1 MRRRLEQL
9 DDPQAGRLPGDVLEP
24 LEDLPRLEDLPEP
37 DGERARELLD
47 QLAVVKLNGG
57 LGTSMGLSGPKS
69 LLTIK
74 TDTSFLDVIA
84 AQVLA
89 LRERFKARLPLLL
102 MNSAGTRPP
111 SLEALHR
118 YDGLREQELPLDFLQ
133 GREPKLR
140 ADDLQPV
147 SWPDEPGAGVVPAR
161 ARRPLH
167 RADRVG
173 HPGRPA
179 RRGPALGL
187 RVQLGQPGGAGR
199 RAAGRLDRRPAGAV
213 HDGGGARDAGR
224 PQGRAPRPPRR
235 AGRAARDRAGA
246 RGRHVVH
253 RRRALALLQHQQPVD
268 RPARAAGA
276 AGRRP
281 GRAVAAADRQP
292 EDRRPPGQGRA
303 RRCSSWRRRW
313 ARPSARSRA
322 RGRCRFRAPASP
334 RSRPRT
340 TCSSC
345 GPTPTS

>member
-1 MRRRLEQL
+1 M
-9 DDPQAGRLPGDVLEP
+9 
-24 LEDLPRLEDLPEP
+24 
-37 DGERARELLD
+37 
-47 QLAVVKLNGG
+47 
-57 LGTSMGLSGPKS
+57 
-69 LLTIK
+69 
-74 TDTSFLDVIA
+74 
-84 AQVLA
+84 
-89 LRERFKARLPLLL
+89 
-102 MNSAGTRPP
+102 
-111 SLEALHR
+111 
-118 YDGLREQELPLDFLQ
+118 
-133 GREPKLR
+133 
-140 ADDLQPV
+140 
-147 SWPDEPGAGVVPAR
+147 PAR

-167 RADRVG
+167 RAGRLG

-253 RRRALALLQHQQPVD
+253 RRRAVALLQHQQPVD

-292 EDRRPPGQGRA
+292 EDRRPPGQGEHAGDPAGDGDGRGRRLDPGRAGRAGSAHPLRPGQDHQRPA
-303 RRCSSWRRRW
+303 RRVVRRLRADGGRADEPDVRRLRSGGDAGRRPLQAGPRLRAAVPRRAPRRCAAAAGCRSTATSRSGRRRG
-313 ARPSARSRA
+313 
-322 RGRCRFRAPASP
+322 RGRRAGERATAVADGEVL
-334 RSRPRT
+334 R
-340 TCSSC
+340 
-345 GPTPTS
+345 G